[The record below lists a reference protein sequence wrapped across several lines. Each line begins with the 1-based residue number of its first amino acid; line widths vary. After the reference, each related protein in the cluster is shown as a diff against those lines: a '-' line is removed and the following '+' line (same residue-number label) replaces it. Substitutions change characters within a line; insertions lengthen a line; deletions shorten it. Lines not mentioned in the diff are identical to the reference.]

1 MDGGARRGKVVT
13 QSLHDMHATPP
24 PPEEGTEEGPAGH
37 TVSREKVKLA
47 IAARAAIVS
56 PGAGSVFGRGLFRRL
71 RGLGK
76 ASLVYLALLA
86 IGVAVFLFGLDG
98 NTAGPY
104 KIAMACGAVFF
115 LLVLRALQ
123 VDLNRRRERPGRP
136 RQKEAKKEPWTWD
149 YPWSTSWMTPEGDDV
164 DSSLLGTV
172 SFLAVVAL
180 CNALW
185 LTGMTFF
192 YIFLTLLDLLALYV
206 LYRLLRKGVQS
217 VRFRTPVVIWEEIPV
232 YPGSPLQG
240 RVAFPRDVRAMGPT
254 RLTLRCVSESRRS
267 RSDAGPYLDAYA
279 VYRETYEVPLP
290 GEPGEPLDVLSFS
303 FKVPQDQPGTALL
316 NNEPVYWHLV
326 VAVPVAGP
334 DLEVA
339 FLAPIYQK
347 RG

>member
-1 MDGGARRGKVVT
+1 
-13 QSLHDMHATPP
+13 
-24 PPEEGTEEGPAGH
+24 
-37 TVSREKVKLA
+37 
-47 IAARAAIVS
+47 
-56 PGAGSVFGRGLFRRL
+56 
-71 RGLGK
+71 
-76 ASLVYLALLA
+76 
-86 IGVAVFLFGLDG
+86 
-98 NTAGPY
+98 
-104 KIAMACGAVFF
+104 
-115 LLVLRALQ
+115 
-123 VDLNRRRERPGRP
+123 
-136 RQKEAKKEPWTWD
+136 
-149 YPWSTSWMTPEGDDV
+149 MTPEGDDV

-185 LTGMTFF
+185 LTGETFF

-232 YPGSPLQG
+232 FSGNSLQG

-254 RLTLRCVSESRRS
+254 RLTLRCVRENRRPEPEAS
-267 RSDAGPYLDAYA
+267 PYPEVNA

-303 FKVPQDQPGTALL
+303 FKVPKDQPGTALL
-316 NNEPVYWHLV
+316 NNEPVYWQLV
-326 VAVPVAGP
+326 VNVPVAGP
-334 DLEVA
+334 DLEAA